1 MKHGRMDS
9 NMLSTARLH
18 RRTRRIHALMSLG
31 ILLVTTAAVPR
42 AAMAVG
48 KPKTTATST
57 KKYCAAAKAWLA
69 YETKTLEVGPYDGAW
84 VQETK
89 RLLIPLG
96 ANTPKSQR
104 GYMAVFILSLIGDRS
119 LVAGTE
125 AITSVDD
132 IDWLRTA
139 AADVQGS
146 VSSIAARNAIG
157 IYTQKTCKIDV
168 LKPFRDLAK
177 GFE

>member
-1 MKHGRMDS
+1 MS
-9 NMLSTARLH
+9 STTVPH
-18 RRTRRIHALMSLG
+18 PRTRRIHALTSLG
-31 ILLVTTAAVPR
+31 ILLVSTAAVPG
-42 AAMAVG
+42 AATAG
-48 KPKTTATST
+48 AKPKAPATST

-69 YETKTLEVGPYDGAW
+69 YETKTLETGPYDQAW

-104 GYMAVFILSLIGDRS
+104 GYMALFILSLIGDRS
-119 LVAGTE
+119 LIAGTE

-132 IDWLRTA
+132 IDFLRMA
-139 AADVQGS
+139 AADVKDS
-146 VSSIAARNAIG
+146 VSSFAARNAIG